1 MERNFPTLS
10 FYTPLK
16 LPRAQ
21 RKNPKPSFQWRKIRP
36 KPLLAK
42 PRSPQCRRVRHRF
55 IHQWKGIS
63 SLFLKPLPLK
73 SRAAAANVN
82 SKEIVSVEKNRVYC
96 FLLPILDGN
105 RIAIATFC
113 QPIGVARKIA
123 GTPFWGA
130 CYLVATP
137 RVLGCPILCC
147 DHYSGH
153 PQAPPYWGHTP
164 MHPHSGRNISMG
176 HPLVV
181 WGHP

>member
-1 MERNFPTLS
+1 MEKNRVYCFLLPILDGNRIAIATFCQPIGLQPCGDIPSYILPTHRGRQKNS
-10 FYTPLK
+10 RHPK
-16 LPRAQ
+16 SRGPRA
-21 RKNPKPSFQWRKIRP
+21 SYRP

-105 RIAIATFC
+105 RRFI
-113 QPIGVARKIA
+113 PGLKWGVGNPPGSFFLA
-123 GTPFWGA
+123 
-130 CYLVATP
+130 
-137 RVLGCPILCC
+137 VLGCLLF
-147 DHYSGH
+147 SGD
-153 PQAPPYWGHTP
+153 P
-164 MHPHSGRNISMG
+164 
-176 HPLVV
+176 
-181 WGHP
+181 